1 MCDSTNTSK
10 EAIIVKY
17 HESSKHFD
25 TCYDALERFAAIYNF
40 KDRCK
45 IPNEPYNEFFDKLND
60 FFKKTES
67 NFVKARKEFLKAKAD
82 YDAIKGK

>member
-25 TCYDALERFAAIYNF
+25 TCYDALEKFASLYNF
-40 KDRCK
+40 KDRSK
-45 IPNEPYNEFFDKLND
+45 IPDEPYNEFFDKLNE

-67 NFVKARKEFLKAKAD
+67 NFDEAKKSYLKATSD
-82 YDAIKGK
+82 YDKIKGK